1 MESVRSLLADR
12 GAAGIEHPGGTLLAH
27 LDRVGAKLTEWG
39 VRPALAQAGLCHAFY
54 GTDGFRLALADLSE
68 RALLASA
75 VGAEAEEL
83 VYFYCACDRSFSYPG
98 VSSGGLYRDRFTREV
113 FVPSPEMLS
122 DFVELT
128 VANELDLV
136 EISAEFREAYGPG
149 FRTLF
154 GGWSSVMSA
163 QAWAEYLRVFG

>member
-12 GAAGIEHPGGTLLAH
+12 GAANIEHPGGTLLAH
-27 LDRVGAKLTEWG
+27 LNRVEAKLSEWG
-39 VRPALAQAGLCHAFY
+39 VRSALAQAGLCHAFY
-54 GTDGFRLALADLSE
+54 GTDGFRPALGDLSE
-68 RALLASA
+68 REWLSSV
-75 VGAEAEEL
+75 VGAEVEEL
-83 VYFYCACDRSFSYPG
+83 VYFYCACDRSSSYPG
-98 VSSGGLYRDRFTREV
+98 VPSGGLYRDRFTREA

-122 DFVELT
+122 DLVELT

-154 GGWSSVMSA
+154 GGWSAVMSE
-163 QAWAEYLRVFG
+163 QAWAEYMRVLG